1 MVQIWLL
8 FACGISLSIVAAFY
22 AVSGLI
28 AIFAAS
34 ATAIAVMG
42 GLLEVSKLVTASW
55 LYNNWREIPLTL
67 KTYFSTAVFILMVL
81 TSMGIFGYLSKA
93 HLDQAVPT
101 GDVVQKLALIDEKI
115 KVERDNI
122 ANARAVIKQM
132 DEVVNQT
139 MVRTD
144 DAKGAERALQIRR
157 SQARDR
163 GRLIKEIETAQ
174 AEITK
179 LNEQRAPVA
188 SEVRKVEAEVG
199 PIKYIAALIYGDE
212 LSETLLESAVRIVII
227 MIIVVFDPLAVLLLI
242 AANFSLNKE
251 RNNEHP
257 KQVLELVGRDREPT
271 SEQTIT
277 EPGRPTWTVAD
288 GGTRS
293 STKEPKRPTSN
304 RKKDG
309 ASQANQKTSK
319 AKNSDASQKAS
330 DSETTNKEE
339 ASNETQDNFTLNP
352 SEIVKETKQ
361 QGDWQY
367 TVYRDKFTEKD
378 PFSELKKK
386 YVKPKRS

>member
-8 FACGISLSIVAAFY
+8 FACGISLSFVAAFY
-22 AVSGLI
+22 AVNGLI

-55 LYNNWREIPLTL
+55 LYNNWRSIPLTL
-67 KTYFSTAVFILMVL
+67 KTYFSIALVILMVL

-101 GDVVQKLALIDEKI
+101 GDVVSKLALIDEKI
-115 KVERDNI
+115 KVQRDTI
-122 ANARAVIKQM
+122 ANARAVIQQM
-132 DEVVNQT
+132 DDAVTQT
-139 MVRTD
+139 MARTD

-163 GRLIKEIETAQ
+163 SRLTQEIETAQ

-179 LNEQRAPVA
+179 LNEQRAPIA

-212 LSETLLESAVRIVII
+212 LNETLLESAVRIVII

-257 KQVLELVGRDREPT
+257 KQVLEVANRSSIFNRKPT
-271 SEQTIT
+271 T
-277 EPGRPTWTVAD
+277 EPGKSGRSTWTVAD
-288 GGTRS
+288 GGDRDS
-293 STKEPKRPTSN
+293 PLAPKQAKAS
-304 RKKDG
+304 RKKSTSKKSTSKNAG
-309 ASQANQKTSK
+309 ASQE
-319 AKNSDASQKAS
+319 AS
-330 DSETTNKEE
+330 DSEATSKEE
-339 ASNETQDNFTLNP
+339 TSNQAQDNFTLNP